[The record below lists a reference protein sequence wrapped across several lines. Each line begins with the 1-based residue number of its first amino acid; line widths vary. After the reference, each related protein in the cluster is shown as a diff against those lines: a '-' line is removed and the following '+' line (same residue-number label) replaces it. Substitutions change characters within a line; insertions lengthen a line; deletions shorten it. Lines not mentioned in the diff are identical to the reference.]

1 MTATLPVAAPAP
13 DNGPRRVTLPAGLTF
28 EQAFPELAQP
38 SRKLARLHRWID
50 RQRTDRQIAQERS
63 N

>member
-1 MTATLPVAAPAP
+1 MTATLLIAAPAP
-13 DNGPRRVTLPAGLTF
+13 DNGPRRITLPAGLTF

-38 SRKLARLHRWID
+38 TRKVARLRRWIH